1 MNGFLALNFYYI
13 TFSDYII
20 FSDENVK
27 MKIFKDVT
35 ESQIK
40 TGKLEFSELET
51 LKIHAISSNPLKS
64 TKN

>member
-20 FSDENVK
+20 ISDKNVK

-35 ESQIK
+35 EPQIK
-40 TGKLEFSELET
+40 TVKLEFSELET
-51 LKIHAISSNPLKS
+51 LKIKS
-64 TKN
+64 

>member
-20 FSDENVK
+20 ISDKNVK

-35 ESQIK
+35 EPQIK
-40 TGKLEFSELET
+40 TVKLEFSELET
-51 LKIHAISSNPLKS
+51 LKIKS
-64 TKN
+64 WNI

>member
-27 MKIFKDVT
+27 MINFKDVT
-35 ESQIK
+35 KPQIK
-40 TGKLEFSELET
+40 TVKLEFSELET
-51 LKIHAISSNPLKS
+51 LNIKS
-64 TKN
+64 